1 MGMTDP
7 MYHYTESGLRNVWL
21 ANGYKIRNVGGEEAA
36 AIHDVDEL
44 HRAIGRNLARKARL
58 TGAELRFLRKEMGLS
73 QNRLAEML
81 GSTEQTVSLWERRG
95 RMPVG
100 YDRLLRAFYLE
111 FLDGNVKLKEMVDRL
126 VDLDRKDDEKTV
138 FEDTDTGWKRAA

>member
-1 MGMTDP
+1 

-21 ANGYKIRNVGGEEAA
+21 ANGYKIRNVGGEEAV

-44 HRAIGRNLARKARL
+44 HRTIGRNLARKSRL

-73 QNRLAEML
+73 QNRLAEMF
-81 GSTEQTVSLWERRG
+81 GSSEQTVSLWERRG

-100 YDRLLRAFYLE
+100 YGRLMRAFYLE
-111 FLDGNVKLKEMVDRL
+111 YVDGNVKLQEMIERL
-126 VDLDRKDDEKTV
+126 VDLDLREEEKAV
-138 FEDTDTGWKRAA
+138 FEDTESGWKIAA

>member
-1 MGMTDP
+1 

-21 ANGYKIRNVGGEEAA
+21 ANGYKIRNVGGEEAV

-44 HRAIGRNLARKARL
+44 HRVIGRSLARKPRL

-73 QNRLAEML
+73 QNRLADLL

-100 YDRLLRAFYLE
+100 YDRLVRAFYLE
-111 FLDGNVKLKEMVDRL
+111 YLDGNVKLQEMVERL
-126 VDLDRKDDEKTV
+126 IDLDLKEEGKAI
-138 FEDTDTGWKRAA
+138 FEDTDTGWRRAA